1 MSPTMEKRSERL
13 RTSTGFRWKLS
24 FPSTSTLL
32 NLDRDIAGI
41 LVHIPDQDHTAI
53 PPAALQSCSPIIP
66 PAFMDYWISLTSLE
80 KMAQTDYDVLI
91 VGSGAE
97 GGAVL
102 WRLCEQ
108 WRGNGKRVGVVE
120 RGNLLLPTHARNIAT
135 LDYDRFDQYFYNLK
149 VSKRGRYPEF
159 LGTTVALAI
168 RTADHIIDRLR

>member
-1 MSPTMEKRSERL
+1 MVIHRGLANLDLDTGSYHRSLEIDWLKGGEHHWRFMSPTMEKRSERL

-102 WRLCEQ
+102 
-108 WRGNGKRVGVVE
+108 
-120 RGNLLLPTHARNIAT
+120 
-135 LDYDRFDQYFYNLK
+135 
-149 VSKRGRYPEF
+149 
-159 LGTTVALAI
+159 
-168 RTADHIIDRLR
+168 